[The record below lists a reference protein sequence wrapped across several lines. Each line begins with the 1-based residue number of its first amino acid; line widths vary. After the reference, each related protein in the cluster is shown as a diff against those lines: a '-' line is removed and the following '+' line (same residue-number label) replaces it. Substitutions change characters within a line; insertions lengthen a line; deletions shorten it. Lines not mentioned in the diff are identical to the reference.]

1 MKFVPILLILL
12 TTLKINAQSEDT
24 NGKVVFISPFYEL
37 QFPFADMK
45 ADFGVNS
52 NLGLELSLINDN
64 NIYLSISGSFL
75 FGSQVKDTTI
85 LDHLMDDN
93 NNIIDKNGQIA
104 EILLN
109 QRGYNTKLKLGYL
122 YPIIHENSGLLAN
135 GSIGFHQHKINID
148 VKNSTVPQLGA
159 EHKKMYDQL
168 ASGLSTSV
176 FMGYLSIS
184 KKSGIHFYAGME
196 LMRAFSYNQR
206 SYNHIVGGPIN
217 EIRNDSF
224 MGFKFGWIVP
234 ISKRSTKEFYYF

>member
-1 MKFVPILLILL
+1 MKFSSFLLILFTSL
-12 TTLKINAQSEDT
+12 HIYAQSEDT
-24 NGKVVFISPFYEL
+24 KEKVVYISPFYVL
-37 QFPFADMK
+37 LSPLADMK
-45 ADFGVNS
+45 ADFGANS
-52 NLGLELSLINDN
+52 NLGLELSLITEN
-64 NIYLSISGSFL
+64 NIYLSLSGSFL
-75 FGSQVKDTTI
+75 FGNQVKDTTI

-93 NNIIDKNGQIA
+93 YNIIDENGQIA
-104 EILLN
+104 EILLSE
-109 QRGYNTKLKLGYL
+109 RGFNTNLKLGYL
-122 YPIIHENSGLLAN
+122 YPILHENSGLLAY
-135 GSIGFHQHKINID
+135 GSIGFHQHKISID
-148 VKNSTVPQLGA
+148 VKNSNVPQLDT

-217 EIRNDSF
+217 AMRNDSF